1 MKLLLIFALLAGAA
15 VYAQAKDGEV
25 SLAEQQDL
33 QRALQ
38 DTGGSQIDFIRALEN
53 HMAKYPNSPQRGE
66 IERALV
72 KAAMDTHDAPRVA
85 KYGERVLQ
93 SDPDNIELLEEVCS
107 ALLKSHDKTDAQRAV
122 RYSKHAEELLT
133 AMSKEPPKTG
143 TEEARRVIELSW
155 RTGQALMLEARA
167 TGTLGDTH
175 AAADIAKRAFQAYS
189 NAETAREEGFWLAA
203 AGDDA
208 GAVQALADAFT
219 IADPRQT
226 DADRARDRDTLGE
239 LYRKWK
245 GSEAGLGDVIL
256 AAYDRNRDLINQRRL
271 ALRQYDPNVQVSDPL
286 RFTLSGPDGSKL
298 DLASLRGKVVVMDF
312 WATWCGPCR
321 VQHPLYDKVRDHFNG
336 RDDVVFLFIDTDED
350 RSSVGPF
357 VAEHKWNVPVWYEDG
372 LAVKLQVANI
382 PTTLIF
388 NPQGEIVSRMVGF
401 DPDRF
406 VATLTS
412 RIDDALKTKPT
423 SANAHP

>member
-1 MKLLLIFALLAGAA
+1 MKLFLILALLAGAA
-15 VYAQAKDGEV
+15 AYAQAKDGEI
-25 SLAEQQDL
+25 SPAEQHDL

-38 DTGGSQIDFIRALEN
+38 DAGGSQLDFIRALEQ
-53 HMAKYPNSPQRGE
+53 HMAKYPNSPQRAQ

-85 KYGERVLQ
+85 KYGVRVLET
-93 SDPDNIELLEEVCS
+93 DPDNIELLEEVSS
-107 ALLKSHDKTDAQRAV
+107 ALLKTHDKTDAQRALN
-122 RYSKHAEELLT
+122 YSKHAEQLLV

-143 TEEARRVIELSW
+143 TEEARRVIEVSW

-167 TGTLGDTH
+167 TGTMGDAH
-175 AAADIAKRAFQAYS
+175 AAAEIAKRAFQAYS
-189 NAETAREEGFWLAA
+189 NAETARELGYWLTQ
-203 AGDDA
+203 AGDYAD
-208 GAVQALADAFT
+208 AVQALADAFT

-245 GSEAGLGDVIL
+245 GSEAGLGDIVL
-256 AAYDRNRDLINQRRL
+256 AAYDRNRELINQRRL

-286 RFTLSGPDGSKL
+286 HFTLSGPDGSKL

-321 VQHPLYDKVRDHFNG
+321 IQHPLYDKVRDHFAG
-336 RDDVVFLFIDTDED
+336 RNDVVFLFINTDED
-350 RSSVGPF
+350 HSMVGPF

-372 LAVKLQVANI
+372 LAIKLQVSNI

-406 VATLTS
+406 VAALTS
-412 RIDDALKTKPT
+412 RIDDALKSKQAA
-423 SANAHP
+423 ANARP